1 MTSGESRGGAKS
13 DSDDCPHTRV
23 VWAVSEETLELF
35 SLMLSMCKICWGTS
49 HAFLCACL
57 CVFLPFSFTFLP
69 FCFAPVPS
77 SPLCLPRLSY
87 PSTSKDTFAADYH
100 QKVVLRFSLTST
112 TTHTPVT
119 VHQAFVRLVRSGS
132 QQEVF
137 FITEQDKQGGGY
149 TFEMVRHMCVRALT
163 LKRAGSC
170 CQPWL
175 HCTGQQN
182 CISNKCFTVEL
193 FFSRQLMWWEHSVT
207 LFSSS
212 LFSLSLSHRAGCEQ
226 GWKGVLQL

>member
-1 MTSGESRGGAKS
+1 
-13 DSDDCPHTRV
+13 
-23 VWAVSEETLELF
+23 
-35 SLMLSMCKICWGTS
+35 MC
-49 HAFLCACL
+49 A
-57 CVFLPFSFTFLP
+57 
-69 FCFAPVPS
+69 S
-77 SPLCLPRLSY
+77 SPLLFSFPPLLFCTRTLLPLCLSRLSY
-87 PSTSKDTFAADYH
+87 PSTSKDTFTADYH
-100 QKVVLRFSLTST
+100 QKVVLRFSLTSA

-212 LFSLSLSHRAGCEQ
+212 PLSLSLSHRAGCEQ